1 MYFRTSFLTFTVFSS
16 VVTHLHLPHL
26 CKLLQLLRQRVKR
39 WGTRGVKRLQAPS
52 AAVSVQPTA
61 GRAGHTGSVSP
72 PAGMSSVGLPAWLDS
87 VQRIMLLHS
96 YMAALVIWQQ
106 ACLCLLRAGDSIC
119 ACGIQ
124 VWLHISVMQKG
135 WHMPYTKINK
145 PSHLPARLLAV
156 LQVLALACNAAA
168 VV

>member
-1 MYFRTSFLTFTVFSS
+1 MMFSP

-26 CKLLQLLRQRVKR
+26 CKLLQLLRQRVER
-39 WGTRGVKRLQAPS
+39 WGTCGVKRLQAPS

-61 GRAGHTGSVSP
+61 GHAGHTGSVSS

-87 VQRIMLLHS
+87 VQRTTMLHS

-106 ACLCLLRAGDSIC
+106 ACLCLLRAGDSLS
-119 ACGIQ
+119 ACGIL
-124 VWLHISVMQKG
+124 VWLHICVMQKG
-135 WHMPYTKINK
+135 WHMPCYTKVNK

-168 VV
+168 LV